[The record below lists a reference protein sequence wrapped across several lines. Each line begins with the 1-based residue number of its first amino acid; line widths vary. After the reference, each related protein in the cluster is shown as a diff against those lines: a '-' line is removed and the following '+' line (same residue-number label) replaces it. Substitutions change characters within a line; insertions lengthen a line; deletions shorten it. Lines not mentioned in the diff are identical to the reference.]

1 MRIWTVEEQCVWH
14 IEAETEEEAL
24 ATYSLLE
31 PFDAVV
37 TVHPTGGE
45 L

>member
-1 MRIWTVEEQCVWH
+1 VRVWIVEEQCVWH

-24 ATYSLLE
+24 ATYSLCE

-37 TVHPTGGE
+37 TVHRRGRE